1 LNVWPAVKADYK
13 FIFVHPSESSILKNK
28 FIAISQI
35 IAAIIGLS
43 ACGNNDKTAPPKT
56 AMAGTPASVLPIDPT
71 IIKPDAALLTRI
83 KVANIEEH
91 NVVETLRVAGRL
103 ETNLYKT
110 MRVGAPIPGRLTHI
124 DARFSQEVKAGQVLA
139 EISSPELAQAQLSFL
154 KAHSQL
160 KLMTQAVERAE
171 LLLSADVIGSA
182 ELQRRQAEKQ
192 IAGAEKRAVSD
203 QLKALGISTAKIAT
217 LEATGQIQSSA
228 SITASGNGT
237 VIDVK
242 VTRGQ
247 VISPTDVLFVISD
260 LSELW
265 ALAELPE
272 QDSQFVKTG
281 QRVQVEIPALG
292 QVAIV
297 GTVAYVADIVN
308 PETRTVRVGVSL
320 PNRERKLKPSM
331 LMTMLIEGKPI
342 SKAVVP
348 LAAVVRENDADHI
361 FVKQAD
367 GAFKLTRIELGP
379 ESQGQRPLLNSLR
392 GAPKDTQIV
401 IDGAFHLNNVRSQRA
416 VSG

>member
-1 LNVWPAVKADYK
+1 MALLVPITVLLNACGDKDKAVSPAKATTSANLAAPPVTDPAV
-13 FIFVHPSESSILKNK
+13 
-28 FIAISQI
+28 
-35 IAAIIGLS
+35 
-43 ACGNNDKTAPPKT
+43 
-56 AMAGTPASVLPIDPT
+56 
-71 IIKPDAALLTRI
+71 IKPDTTLSTRI
-83 KVANIEEH
+83 KVASIEER

-110 MRVGAPIPGRLTHI
+110 MRIGAPIPGRLTHI

-160 KLMTQAVERAE
+160 KLTTQAVERAE

-203 QLKALGISTAKIAT
+203 QLKALGISAARIAK

-242 VTRGQ
+242 VTQGQ
-247 VISPTDVLFVISD
+247 VINPSDVLFIISD
-260 LSELW
+260 LNELW

-272 QDSQFVKTG
+272 QDSQFVKKG

-292 QVAIV
+292 QVAII
-297 GTVAYVADIVN
+297 GTVEYVGDIVN

-320 PNRERKLKPSM
+320 PNKDRKLKPSM
-331 LMTMLIEGKPI
+331 LMTMLIEGKP
-342 SKAVVP
+342 SNKAVVP
-348 LAAVVRENDADHI
+348 QAAVVRENDADHV
-361 FVKQAD
+361 FVKQTD
-367 GAFKLTRIELGP
+367 GSFKLMRVELGP
-379 ESQGQRPLLNSLR
+379 ETHGQRPLLNNIK
-392 GAPKDTQIV
+392 GVAKDAQIV

>member
-1 LNVWPAVKADYK
+1 VQRFNAKRKQFSLQRYPFK
-13 FIFVHPSESSILKNK
+13 ESLILKK
-28 FIAISQI
+28 LAPIAPLFLALAILAACAEKEQPPAAAMPSVVVAI
-35 IAAIIGLS
+35 DPLLIKPEPTLLGRMKVAAI
-43 ACGNNDKTAPPKT
+43 
-56 AMAGTPASVLPIDPT
+56 
-71 IIKPDAALLTRI
+71 
-83 KVANIEEH
+83 EER
-91 NVVETLRVAGRL
+91 NVFETLRVAGRL

-110 MRVGAPIPGRLTHI
+110 TRVGAPISGRLTHI

-203 QLKALGISTAKIAT
+203 QLKALGISGSRIAT

-228 SITASGNGT
+228 SITASGSGT

-242 VTRGQ
+242 VTQGQ
-247 VISPTDVLFVISD
+247 VINPSDVLFVISD
-260 LSELW
+260 LNELW

-272 QDSQFVKTG
+272 QDSLFVKKG

-292 QVAIV
+292 QTAIV
-297 GTVAYVADIVN
+297 GTVTYVGDIVN
-308 PETRTVRVGVSL
+308 PETRTVRIGVSL
-320 PNRERKLKPSM
+320 PNNDRKLKPSM
-331 LMTMLIEGKPI
+331 LMTMLIEGKPMTKI
-342 SKAVVP
+342 VVP
-348 LAAVVRENDADHI
+348 QAAVVRENDADHV
-361 FVKQAD
+361 FVKQAN

-379 ESQGQRPLLNSLR
+379 EINGFRPIVSTSQALG
-392 GAPKDTQIV
+392 KDTQIV
-401 IDGAFHLNNVRSQRA
+401 IEGAFHLNNVRSQRA